1 MTSHQSVPAPWFA
14 SGRGMRNYGFANHG
28 TPIWRSIGGLADRNP
43 AIRAHGIRAA
53 ISIIQ
58 REKRVVIIRSTSAL
72 FVAALAISAFAAPSA
87 ALTVEEF
94 NKLQAAARSNATARN
109 RYEVYLRG
117 VRDTLIVFNVELGE
131 KKTRRFCLP
140 KGQSLSLA
148 QLERLIVTEAIK
160 NARIIK
166 KYPKLEVALV
176 ALVALEE
183 TYPCPKEQA
192 PKK

>member
-1 MTSHQSVPAPWFA
+1 MI
-14 SGRGMRNYGFANHG
+14 N
-28 TPIWRSIGGLADRNP
+28 RSIAGLLLAAAAGLA
-43 AIRAHGIRAA
+43 
-53 ISIIQ
+53 
-58 REKRVVIIRSTSAL
+58 L
-72 FVAALAISAFAAPSA
+72 AAPTA
-87 ALTVEEF
+87 ALTVDEF
-94 NKLQAAARSNATARN
+94 NKLQTKARTDAAARN

-131 KKTRRFCLP
+131 KKTRRFCVP

-148 QLERLIVTEAIK
+148 ELERLIVAESIK

-183 TYPCPKEQA
+183 RYPCPKDA
-192 PKK
+192 KPKAE